1 MAETAAFMSQSNPVQ
16 VEFPANFLWGAA
28 TAAYQ
33 VEGSPLAD
41 GAGVSSWHRF
51 VRTPGRV
58 RDGDTGDVACD
69 HYRRWP
75 EDLQLMRQLGL
86 KSYRFS
92 ISWSRILPEGRGRVN
107 PAGLAHYERKVDAL
121 LAAGIAPNITLY
133 HWDMPAELDDRGG
146 WLNPDS
152 VDWFGDYA
160 EVLFKAL
167 GDRVPMWATLN
178 EPWVI
183 TDGGYLHGTLAPGH
197 RSAYEAAIA
206 ARRLMC
212 AHGRAVQAFRAL
224 VPQQADRQIG
234 LVVNIEPK
242 YPASASPADH
252 AATARA
258 DAYMNR
264 QFLDPALRGQT
275 PPELPEVF
283 GEAWVDWTADE
294 LALAKQPLDF
304 VGINYYTRAVVRDD
318 PGIWLQRAAPVRQTQ
333 STHTETAWEVYPPG
347 LTDTLVWFKQH
358 YGDLPL
364 YVTENGSAFYDP
376 PTVDGPQ
383 LEDPLR
389 VDYLRRHLRAL
400 HAAREAGVNL
410 QGYYAW
416 SLLDN
421 LEWAHGYSKRFGL
434 IHVDYATQKRTPKVT
449 SALYAQVI
457 ATQGRCLNDTAA
469 SPSAGPGPVPR

>member
-1 MAETAAFMSQSNPVQ
+1 MSSSIFTP
-16 VEFPANFLWGAA
+16 VEFPVDFLWGAA

-58 RDGDTGDVACD
+58 RDGDTGDIACD

-75 EDLQLMRQLGL
+75 EDLQWMRRLGL
-86 KSYRFS
+86 RSYRFS
-92 ISWSRILPEGRGRVN
+92 ISWSRILPEGRGRMN

-121 LAAGIAPNITLY
+121 LEAGITPNITLY
-133 HWDMPAELDDRGG
+133 HWDLPAALDDRGG
-146 WLNPDS
+146 WLNPDIA
-152 VDWFGDYA
+152 DWFADYA
-160 EVLFKAL
+160 GVLFKAL

-183 TDGGYLHGTLAPGH
+183 TDGGYLHATLAPGH

-206 ARRLMC
+206 ARQLMRS
-212 AHGRAVQAFRAL
+212 HGKAVQAFRAL
-224 VPQQADRQIG
+224 VPKRPDRQIG

-242 YPASASPADH
+242 YLASGSPADQ

-264 QFLDPALRGQT
+264 QYLDPALRGRT
-275 PPELPEVF
+275 PAELPEVF
-283 GEAWVDWTADE
+283 GEAWVDWTAEE
-294 LALAKQPLDF
+294 LALAKQPIDF
-304 VGINYYTRAVVRDD
+304 VGINYYTRAVVKDD
-318 PGIWLQRAAPVRQTQ
+318 PNVWLLRAAPVRQPHA
-333 STHTETAWEVYPPG
+333 THTETAWEVYPPG
-347 LTDTLVWFKQH
+347 LTDTLVWFKQQ
-358 YGDLPL
+358 YGDIPV

-376 PTVDGPQ
+376 PSVDTPQ

-400 HAAREAGVNL
+400 HAAREAGVDL
-410 QGYYAW
+410 RGYYAW

-434 IHVDYATQKRTPKVT
+434 LHVDYATQKRTPKAT
-449 SALYAQVI
+449 CALYAQVI
-457 ATQGRCLNDTAA
+457 ATQGRCLNDTTTIT
-469 SPSAGPGPVPR
+469 PEGLVPGPR